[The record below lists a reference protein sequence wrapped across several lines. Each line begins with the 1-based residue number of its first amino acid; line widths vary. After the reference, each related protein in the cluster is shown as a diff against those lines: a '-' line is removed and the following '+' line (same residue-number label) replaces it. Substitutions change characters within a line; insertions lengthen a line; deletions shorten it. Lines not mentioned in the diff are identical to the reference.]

1 MNLTVKVKEN
11 KKAEKVKLERVMPIT
26 GHKLILRPL
35 LITHIT
41 LTSEFQKK
49 KNILPAYYTNNNCVF

>member
-1 MNLTVKVKEN
+1 MNLTAKVKEN
-11 KKAEKVKLERVMPIT
+11 KKEEKAKLERVMPIT

-35 LITHIT
+35 LSTHIT

-49 KNILPAYYTNNNCVF
+49 KNILPV

>member
-11 KKAEKVKLERVMPIT
+11 EKEEKAKLERVMPIT

-35 LITHIT
+35 FRTHIT
-41 LTSEFQKK
+41 RTSEFQH
-49 KNILPAYYTNNNCVF
+49 